1 MSSYDV
7 YIGHGLGQ
15 TIDNI
20 VETEDGIITLDING
34 GKKEEESRH
43 FLDDLCIGRDTD
55 IETTDIRDQETDQLC
70 AKENG
75 YDQI

>member
-34 GKKEEESRH
+34 GKKEEEDPDPDPEG
-43 FLDDLCIGRDTD
+43 LYEPDDPEIACQGNF
-55 IETTDIRDQETDQLC
+55 
-70 AKENG
+70 AG
-75 YDQI
+75 SAAG